1 MLAPALDGVRLS
13 LHVLAAAVWV
23 GGQLTIAGLV
33 PAARQVSDDAPRV
46 LGRAF
51 ARLAWPAFALLVIT
65 GFWNIAAVHPSK
77 QTTAWQ
83 VVLWVKLA
91 VVVLAGVSTLLHQ
104 RANSR
109 AAIAVWG
116 SVAGSTSIA
125 ALVMGVLLAN

>member
-1 MLAPALDGVRLS
+1 MLAPALDGLRLS

-83 VVLWVKLA
+83 VVLWVKLG
-91 VVVLAGVSTLLHQ
+91 VVALAGVSTLLHQ
-104 RANSR
+104 RASSR
-109 AAIAVWG
+109 AAIAAWG
-116 SVAGSTSIA
+116 SVAGLTSIA

>member
-33 PAARQVSDDAPRV
+33 PAARQVSEDAPRV

-83 VVLWVKLA
+83 VVLWVKLG
-91 VVVLAGVSTLLHQ
+91 VVALAGVSTFLHQ
-104 RANSR
+104 RADSR
-109 AAIAVWG
+109 AGIAAWG
-116 SVAGSTSIA
+116 SVAGLTSIA

>member
-83 VVLWVKLA
+83 VVLWVKLG
-91 VVVLAGVSTLLHQ
+91 VVALAGVSTLLHQ

-109 AAIAVWG
+109 PAIAAWG
-116 SVAGSTSIA
+116 SVAGLTSIT